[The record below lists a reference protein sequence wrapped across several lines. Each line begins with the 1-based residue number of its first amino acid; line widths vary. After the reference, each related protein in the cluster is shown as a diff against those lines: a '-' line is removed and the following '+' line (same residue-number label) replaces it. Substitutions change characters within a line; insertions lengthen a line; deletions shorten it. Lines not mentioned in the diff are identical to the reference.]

1 MFDNLKKAFSN
12 ASTGFSEK
20 DLNEK
25 DIEDVLF
32 ELEINLLES
41 DVATE
46 VIDSIKDS
54 LKEKIIGS
62 RVEKKNIQNFVKQS
76 LIEFISETFDNA
88 GHVDLVARINEKKS
102 SNEPFIVVFVG
113 INGTGKTTSLAKVAN
128 ILKNEKLSV
137 VIAAADTYRAGA
149 IEQLREHTNRLNLKI
164 IAQNYGSDPAAVAKD
179 AVLYAKSHKVD
190 CVLVDTA
197 GRMQTSSNLMEQ
209 IAKITKVVKPDM
221 KIFVGDSLAGNDT
234 VNQAREFHKQ
244 VNFECSI
251 LTKSDADARGGAAL
265 SIVNVTSSP
274 IIYVG
279 VGQEYDDI
287 VKFSKQTFLENVF
300 ESTDIDVLSSSE
312 IKKSK
317 PEPEPSTVLTAVSI
331 CAAVWSAV
339 APASIPFNLLWSAEV
354 KLISER
360 PPSPT
365 EYVVLVSVNK
375 APTGTAVST
384 KGCATLDTLASFNRT
399 LVFNALPCA
408 ALNASVV
415 LVLVKVLLTVTVVS
429 SKNAL
434 MLTSNDVASLRV
446 NVATPVD
453 PFNEPEAI

>member
-88 GHVDLVARINEKKS
+88 GQIDLKDRINEKKS
-102 SNEPFIVVFVG
+102 SNQPFIIVFVG

-128 ILKNEKLSV
+128 MLKNEKFSV

-179 AVLYAKSHKVD
+179 AVLYAQSHKVD

-209 IAKITKVVKPDM
+209 IAKITKVVNPDM

-244 VNFECSI
+244 VKFDCSI

-265 SIVNVTSSP
+265 SIVKVTSSP

-300 ESTDIDVLSSSE
+300 ESTDIDVPSFSE
-312 IKKSK
+312 IKKPQ
-317 PEPEPSTVLTAVSI
+317 PEPEPQ
-331 CAAVWSAV
+331 
-339 APASIPFNLLWSAEV
+339 PEP
-354 KLISER
+354 
-360 PPSPT
+360 
-365 EYVVLVSVNK
+365 VVEE
-375 APTGTAVST
+375 PE
-384 KGCATLDTLASFNRT
+384 
-399 LVFNALPCA
+399 PEPEP
-408 ALNASVV
+408 VV
-415 LVLVKVLLTVTVVS
+415 EEPEPEPEPQPEPVVEEPEPQPQPEPEDD
-429 SKNAL
+429 A
-434 MLTSNDVASLRV
+434 
-446 NVATPVD
+446 D
-453 PFNEPEAI
+453 PFEGIETDDINNYADLYDVPPPETDNEAKKLANQIRKWIQDGRPKP

>member
-12 ASTGFSEK
+12 VSTGFSEK

-62 RVEKKNIQNFVKQS
+62 RVEKKNIQSFVKQS
-76 LIEFISETFDNA
+76 LIEYISETFDNA
-88 GHVDLVARINEKKS
+88 GHVDLIDRINQKKD

-128 ILKNEKLSV
+128 LLKNEKFSLA
-137 VIAAADTYRAGA
+137 IAAADTYRAGA

-209 IAKITKVVKPDM
+209 IEKITKVVKPDM

-234 VNQAREFHKQ
+234 VNQAREFHNHVK
-244 VNFECSI
+244 FDCSI

-265 SIVNVTSSP
+265 SIVKVTSSP

-287 VKFSKQTFLENVF
+287 VKFDKKTFLENVF
-300 ESTDIDVLSSSE
+300 ESKDIDVPSLSE
-312 IKKSK
+312 IKQPQQ
-317 PEPEPSTVLTAVSI
+317 PEPEPE
-331 CAAVWSAV
+331 
-339 APASIPFNLLWSAEV
+339 PQQPEP
-354 KLISER
+354 E
-360 PPSPT
+360 P
-365 EYVVLVSVNK
+365 E
-375 APTGTAVST
+375 
-384 KGCATLDTLASFNRT
+384 
-399 LVFNALPCA
+399 
-408 ALNASVV
+408 
-415 LVLVKVLLTVTVVS
+415 
-429 SKNAL
+429 
-434 MLTSNDVASLRV
+434 
-446 NVATPVD
+446 PVPESGDSDD
-453 PFNEPEAI
+453 PFDGIETDDINDYADMYDVPPPETDDEAKKLATKIKKWIQDGRPKP